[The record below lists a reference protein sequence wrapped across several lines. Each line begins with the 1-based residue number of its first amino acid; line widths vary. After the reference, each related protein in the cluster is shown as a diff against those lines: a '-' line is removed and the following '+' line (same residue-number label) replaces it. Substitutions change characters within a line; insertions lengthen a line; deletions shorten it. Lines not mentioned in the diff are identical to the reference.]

1 MRFVYLKESF
11 YGPSGYYADD
21 LAIIVLQTQVTISD
35 VVMPVCID
43 WSKQYSVPNG
53 SIGKV
58 ILLNVLDSYVKL
70 FEHILK
76 HKKKELTELTN

>member
-1 MRFVYLKESF
+1 MAFVYLKESY
-11 YGPSGYYADD
+11 YGPSGYFADD

-43 WSKQYSVPNG
+43 WSKKYSVPNG

-58 ILLNVLDSYVKL
+58 IFKNVLDSYVEL

-76 HKKKELTELTN
+76 YKKKLTYKTN